1 MKIPKTIWKKEEIS
15 IADELLELVP
25 KLRDEFL
32 EYHKDFHTT
41 FLGGNSYAVKNKNAI
56 LEPKEKIV
64 WKVEGLRYSL
74 PQKNIENNMF
84 LQPEIRNAFPTA
96 ASLTQKYIAH
106 VGCSGY
112 SILDPGGVI
121 TRHVDIENFLRTT
134 IRIHIPLI
142 IPEGDTFLEVRGVE
156 MDWSDLFGFDNGDY
170 HSAYNN
176 TEKRRLVYIIDISRS
191 FLGIPEIGR
200 G

>member
-1 MKIPKTIWKKEEIS
+1 MKIPKTIWSKEEIL
-15 IADELLELVP
+15 IADELLELAP
-25 KLRDEFL
+25 KLRYDFL

-41 FLGGNSYAVKNKNAI
+41 FNGGNSYASKNKNAVLDEEERVI
-56 LEPKEKIV
+56 

-74 PQKNIENNMF
+74 PQKGIERNMF
-84 LQPEIRNAFPTA
+84 LEPGMRNAFPTA
-96 ASLTQKYIAH
+96 SSLTQKYIQH
-106 VGCSGY
+106 CGCSGY

-121 TRHVDIENFLRTT
+121 TRHVDIENYLRKTV
-134 IRIHIPLI
+134 RIHIPLI
-142 IPEGDTFLEVRGVE
+142 IPEGDVYLEVRGVE
-156 MDWSDLFGFDNGDY
+156 LDWSNLFAFDNGDW
-170 HSAYNN
+170 HSAYNK